1 MPNSEEEKTAEKR
14 DKRLS
19 AVFSH
24 YFLIFS
30 SCAFSQLKSKDLRT
44 EHSLERFPDVF
55 DRDRLQAVLL
65 LHIIA
70 HVRRDDAAPES
81 QPCDLRQALIQMA
94 HGADLAGQADLTDGS
109 IGILDL
115 MLKCKLAPSKKE
127 ARRLVEQ
134 GGVTV
139 NDEKVSAI
147 ETTFGGEQFT
157 GDGVIIKKGKKVF
170 HRAVLV

>member
-94 HGADLAGQADLTDGS
+94 HGADLAGQADLTDGGQ
-109 IGILDL
+109 IAADRQILI
-115 MLKCKLAPSKKE
+115 
-127 ARRLVEQ
+127 ARRDRKDYRQMYASQL
-134 GGVTV
+134 
-139 NDEKVSAI
+139 DSEKPARFSSTASSSMA
-147 ETTFGGEQFT
+147 
-157 GDGVIIKKGKKVF
+157 
-170 HRAVLV
+170 RL